1 MGVPAGPTVVGGKNK
16 LDSGSSEAYTSYDP
30 EFDAFPALT
39 LSVTDGEEKTTEA
52 TGTDDT
58 FVGEGEDIATGPMN
72 ALAPIPEG
80 KTFSPQADPERRAG
94 ETTLTALLR
103 NSKRLKQQH
112 KDSSDALD
120 EANAKLEEHKN
131 DLLKEAHAQRD
142 MLLDNLKRSNAEI
155 KDIETQ
161 YGNVSGLEVSGAGV
175 DRVNGFYKRMECN
188 APAPAGTRRAGS
200 GDAPTPGKSK
210 SQRTVKMIEKK
221 DGKARPPAG
230 RGTSKWTNP
239 TLTRRLP
246 RCTGSCFMN
255 LLMSGYWRILSRP
268 SAAPRLTVPHRQA
281 DLRSTTITVST
292 A

>member
-142 MLLDNLKRSNAEI
+142 ML
-155 KDIETQ
+155 
-161 YGNVSGLEVSGAGV
+161 
-175 DRVNGFYKRMECN
+175 
-188 APAPAGTRRAGS
+188 
-200 GDAPTPGKSK
+200 
-210 SQRTVKMIEKK
+210 
-221 DGKARPPAG
+221 
-230 RGTSKWTNP
+230 
-239 TLTRRLP
+239 
-246 RCTGSCFMN
+246 
-255 LLMSGYWRILSRP
+255 
-268 SAAPRLTVPHRQA
+268 
-281 DLRSTTITVST
+281 
-292 A
+292 